1 MGEMICVKDLITGNQ
16 YESIRLASQMTK
28 VPESKIRKF
37 VDEGKPANYKGKV
50 YLFKKVLYGDKSTKR
65 GHFRRRFDTMP
76 FGKYKGQKIDSI
88 DDISY
93 LSWIVELDSLDS
105 TIKSNIRV
113 SLKKRKENEKTS
125 KK

>member
-37 VDEGKPANYKGKV
+37 VDEGKPSNYKGKV

-65 GHFRRRFDTMP
+65 GHFRR
-76 FGKYKGQKIDSI
+76 
-88 DDISY
+88 
-93 LSWIVELDSLDS
+93 
-105 TIKSNIRV
+105 SNG
-113 SLKKRKENEKTS
+113 KKRLFNYIILSVVIYFWCVGRLILRLSIITILV
-125 KK
+125 